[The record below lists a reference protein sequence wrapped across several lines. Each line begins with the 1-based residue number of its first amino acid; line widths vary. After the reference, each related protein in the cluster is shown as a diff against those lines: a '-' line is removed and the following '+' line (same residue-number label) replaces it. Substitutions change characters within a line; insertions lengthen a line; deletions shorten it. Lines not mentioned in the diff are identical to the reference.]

1 MSLGSNLI
9 NFGIAVYIT
18 LGEGEMTVSLFL
30 KKMLVGVLH
39 SKCNFFFSK
48 IVFSDPPNFNKT
60 VEYKIPPAVRLI

>member
-39 SKCNFFFSK
+39 SKCNFFLVKLCSVILQILTKQWNIKFPQQSG
-48 IVFSDPPNFNKT
+48 
-60 VEYKIPPAVRLI
+60 